1 MNIDIFE
8 AYADAMES
16 SCELHRVM
24 GEFDRIAELT
34 GYLIEKAK
42 AYREE
47 GDIKGA
53 EAIEQ
58 IILDDLGSDFNIVHD
73 KFEEERKT
81 WKEKVKKLKNV
92 CTFYGISVPTLKDDN
107 IVQFRKGVKQ

>member
-24 GEFDRIAELT
+24 GEFDRISELT

-73 KFEEERKT
+73 EFEEERKN

-92 CTFYGISVPTLKDDN
+92 CAFYGISVPSLKSEKV
-107 IVQFRKGVKQ
+107 IKLYK

>member
-16 SCELHRVM
+16 SCELHRLI
-24 GEFDRIAELT
+24 GEFERIAELT
-34 GYLIEKAK
+34 GYLIEKSK
-42 AYREE
+42 AYRE
-47 GDIKGA
+47 GKDIKGA

-58 IILDDLGSDFNIVHD
+58 IILDDLGSDFNIVRD
-73 KFEEERKT
+73 KFEEERKN

-92 CTFYGISVPTLKDDN
+92 CTFYGISVPSLKN
-107 IVQFRKGVKQ
+107 EKVIKLYK

>member
-16 SCELHRVM
+16 SCELHRLI
-24 GEFDRIAELT
+24 GEFERIAELT
-34 GYLIEKAK
+34 GYLIEKSK

-47 GDIKGA
+47 KDIKGA

-58 IILDDLGSDFNIVHD
+58 IILDDLESDFNIVRD
-73 KFEEERKT
+73 KFEDERKN

-92 CTFYGISVPTLKDDN
+92 CTFYGISVPSLKSEKV
-107 IVQFRKGVKQ
+107 IKLYK

>member
-8 AYADAMES
+8 AYAEAMES
-16 SCELHRVM
+16 NCKLHSLM
-24 GEFDRIAELT
+24 GEFDRIAELID
-34 GYLIEKAK
+34 YLTEKAK

-58 IILDDLGSDFNIVHD
+58 IVLDDLQFEFKSIYGQ
-73 KFEEERKT
+73 FEEEFKNWEQKYKRF
-81 WKEKVKKLKNV
+81 ENV
-92 CTFYGISVPTLKDDN
+92 CTYYGVSVPTLKDN
-107 IVQFRKGVKQ
+107 NVIQFRKGVK

>member
-8 AYADAMES
+8 AYADAMET

-42 AYREE
+42 AYRKE
-47 GDIKGA
+47 GDIEGA

-92 CTFYGISVPTLKDDN
+92 CTFYGISVPSLKN
-107 IVQFRKGVKQ
+107 EKVIKLYK

>member
-8 AYADAMES
+8 AYAEAMES
-16 SCELHRVM
+16 NCKLHSLM
-24 GEFDRIAELT
+24 GEFDRIAELIDCLT
-34 GYLIEKAK
+34 EKAK

-58 IILDDLGSDFNIVHD
+58 IVLDDLGSEFYIVQC
-73 KFEEERKT
+73 KFREERKT
-81 WKEKVKKLKNV
+81 WKQKVKKLKDV
-92 CTFYGISVPTLKDDN
+92 CTFYGIPVSSLKSEKVIN
-107 IVQFRKGVKQ
+107 FYK

>member
-1 MNIDIFE
+1 MNINIFE

-16 SCELHRVM
+16 NCELYRFM
-24 GEFDRIAELT
+24 GEFDRIAEFT

-58 IILDDLGSDFNIVHD
+58 IVLDDLGSEFYIVQC
-73 KFEEERKT
+73 KFREERKT
-81 WKEKVKKLKNV
+81 WKQKVKKLKDV
-92 CTFYGISVPTLKDDN
+92 CTFYGIPVSSLKSEKVIN
-107 IVQFRKGVKQ
+107 FYK

>member
-16 SCELHRVM
+16 SCELHRLI

-34 GYLIEKAK
+34 GYLIEKSK

-47 GDIKGA
+47 KDIKGA

-58 IILDDLGSDFNIVHD
+58 IILDDLGSDFNIVRD
-73 KFEEERKT
+73 KFEEERKN

-92 CTFYGISVPTLKDDN
+92 CSFYGISVPSLENEKV
-107 IVQFRKGVKQ
+107 IKLYK

>member
-8 AYADAMES
+8 AYAEAMES
-16 SCELHRVM
+16 NCKLHSLM
-24 GEFDRIAELT
+24 GEFDRIAELLDCLT
-34 GYLIEKAK
+34 EKAK

-58 IILDDLGSDFNIVHD
+58 ILLDDAGNEFYSVKVSLKKREKPGN
-73 KFEEERKT
+73 RK
-81 WKEKVKKLKNV
+81 LRN
-92 CTFYGISVPTLKDDN
+92 
-107 IVQFRKGVKQ
+107 

>member
-1 MNIDIFE
+1 MNINIFK

-16 SCELHRVM
+16 NCELYRFM
-24 GEFDRIAELT
+24 GEFDRITEFT
-34 GYLIEKAK
+34 GYLIEKAR

-58 IILDDLGSDFNIVHD
+58 
-73 KFEEERKT
+73 
-81 WKEKVKKLKNV
+81 
-92 CTFYGISVPTLKDDN
+92 
-107 IVQFRKGVKQ
+107 

>member
-47 GDIKGA
+47 RDIKGA

-73 KFEEERKT
+73 EFEEERKN

-92 CTFYGISVPTLKDDN
+92 CAFYGISVPSLKSEKV
-107 IVQFRKGVKQ
+107 IKLYK

>member
-8 AYADAMES
+8 AYADAMDS

-34 GYLIEKAK
+34 GYLAEKAK

-73 KFEEERKT
+73 KFEEERKN
-81 WKEKVKKLKNV
+81 WKQKVKKLKNV
-92 CTFYGISVPTLKDDN
+92 CAFHGISVPSLKN
-107 IVQFRKGVKQ
+107 EKVIKLYK